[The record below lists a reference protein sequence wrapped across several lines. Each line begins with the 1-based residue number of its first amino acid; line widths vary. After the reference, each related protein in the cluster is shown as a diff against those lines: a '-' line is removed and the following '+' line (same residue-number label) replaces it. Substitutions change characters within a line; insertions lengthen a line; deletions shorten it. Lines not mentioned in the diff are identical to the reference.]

1 MIWLKIWLKKSLAA
15 ISYEHKGSVENLR
28 TISLNPRASSKNSQ
42 RSHTIANDNYYSPEC
57 QRMITDPKDI
67 RYLIAI
73 FDSIPKISKEYH
85 LAESISEATAETQT
99 DPDTIQRISDHS
111 LKASTASSRDNA
123 ENSK

>member
-1 MIWLKIWLKKSLAA
+1 
-15 ISYEHKGSVENLR
+15 
-28 TISLNPRASSKNSQ
+28 
-42 RSHTIANDNYYSPEC
+42 
-57 QRMITDPKDI
+57 MITDPKDI
-67 RYLIAI
+67 RYLIVI
-73 FDSIPKISKEYH
+73 FDSIPKISKECH